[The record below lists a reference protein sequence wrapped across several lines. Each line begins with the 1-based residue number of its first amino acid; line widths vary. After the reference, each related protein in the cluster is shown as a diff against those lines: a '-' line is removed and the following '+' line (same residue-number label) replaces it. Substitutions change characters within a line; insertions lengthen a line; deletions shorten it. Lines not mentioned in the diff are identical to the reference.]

1 MLFSCCLASD
11 QNVMLGIPFP
21 ADRQLNTQHL
31 ATVIGQQYIT
41 HNLQWCLDVDCYRL
55 GVTHVLT
62 GLVHSPQAI
71 CSCVCRHGQAF
82 QGLAHSLSP
91 FLAYYAAPALQQL
104 EGQISAVAKANAAS
118 VAHTRAMGEADTQ
131 RQAPQTA
138 PHQLA
143 SSTAAPSPFS
153 FSAAPFP
160 ADSPRSSREGRI
172 SSPGSAQGI
181 SHEAAQPTNRPQAG
195 HTSTQGPQSS
205 VQQQGPPPAAPN
217 PFAQAAATIP
227 ADEPFDTASSGHRPV
242 SPFAAAAQFSGRL
255 FSSQKK
261 KPSRADSP
269 SASRPDAHLQ
279 KTEGQIGQKP
289 DAGAWPEAVSADSGT
304 ASSGGIAGSAWERRG
319 SESSVEDTTA
329 APAEAEAQGDS
340 NQLDAGFVFKRKP
353 VSSAFARRYSTT
365 TFHGGVLHTPSQ
377 HFPQFSTMESLVE
390 AASGEAE
397 QSGSPSKEV
406 IVDDHTYMSQF
417 NRRALSTPDFD
428 HDIAGSAPTLLQQMR
443 TRSTCA
449 DSVLQS
455 TASEPSSTTGAQ
467 DTQADLKHLHTSH
480 AKEDVHRTHTQSRFS
495 SPTSP
500 SRAALQRKQTSPQ
513 AFATE
518 SASAE
523 SASDQH
529 AEAQSAFT
537 DALKHEHDFK
547 GGPAFPEGK
556 GKSSAPG
563 HMQSEVAEPA
573 AAGSGAAT
581 FPVPT
586 VKETLATA
594 SQMQHQVWLT
604 FTDPQ
609 LEAKYVAWFGRKVG
623 KVRHCSC
630 HCTSVLMEL
639 VLAEAVVATCHQFCC
654 NA

>member
-1 MLFSCCLASD
+1 M
-11 QNVMLGIPFP
+11 
-21 ADRQLNTQHL
+21 
-31 ATVIGQQYIT
+31 
-41 HNLQWCLDVDCYRL
+41 
-55 GVTHVLT
+55 
-62 GLVHSPQAI
+62 HSPQAN

-91 FLAYYAAPALQQL
+91 FLAYYAGPALQQL

-138 PHQLA
+138 SHQLA

-172 SSPGSAQGI
+172 SSPGTAQGNSHGSAQGI

-269 SASRPDAHLQ
+269 SASRPGAYSQ
-279 KTEGQIGQKP
+279 NTEGQTGQKP
-289 DAGAWPEAVSADSGT
+289 EADAWPEAVSTGSGT
-304 ASSGGIAGSAWERRG
+304 ASSGGTASSAWERRG
-319 SESSVEDTTA
+319 SESSVEETTA

-397 QSGSPSKEV
+397 QSGSPTKEV
-406 IVDDHTYMSQF
+406 TVDDHTYMSQF
-417 NRRALSTPDFD
+417 NRRALSTPDFGLD
-428 HDIAGSAPTLLQQMR
+428 TAGSAPTLLQQMR

-455 TASEPSSTTGAQ
+455 TASETSSTTGAQ
-467 DTQADLKHLHTSH
+467 DTQAASRHLPTSH
-480 AKEDVHRTHTQSRFS
+480 AEGLHQTHTQSRFS

-513 AFATE
+513 AFAAD

-523 SASDQH
+523 SASDQP

-563 HMQSEVAEPA
+563 HMQPELAEPA
-573 AAGSGAAT
+573 AAGSGAAM

-623 KVRHCSC
+623 KVRHCAC

-639 VLAEAVVATCHQFCC
+639 VLAEAVVATCHY
-654 NA
+654 

>member
-1 MLFSCCLASD
+1 MLVLCCLTSD
-11 QNVMLGIPFP
+11 QYVMLGIPFP
-21 ADRQLNTQHL
+21 ADRQINTQHL

-41 HNLQWCLDVDCYRL
+41 HALQWCLDVGCYRF
-55 GVTHVLT
+55 GVAHVLT
-62 GLVHSPQAI
+62 ALVHSPQAI

-104 EGQISAVAKANAAS
+104 QGQISAVAKANAAS
-118 VAHTRAMGEADTQ
+118 VAHTRAMGQADTQ

-172 SSPGSAQGI
+172 SSLGSAQG
-181 SHEAAQPTNRPQAG
+181 SAQGQ
-195 HTSTQGPQSS
+195 QGS

-269 SASRPDAHLQ
+269 SASRPGAYSQ
-279 KTEGQIGQKP
+279 NTEGQTGQKP
-289 DAGAWPEAVSADSGT
+289 EAGAWPEVVSTDSGT
-304 ASSGGIAGSAWERRG
+304 ASSGGTAGSAWERRG
-319 SESSVEDTTA
+319 SESSVEETTA
-329 APAEAEAQGDS
+329 APAEAEAQGES

-365 TFHGGVLHTPSQ
+365 TFHAGVLHTPSQ

-455 TASEPSSTTGAQ
+455 TASETSSTTGAQ

-480 AKEDVHRTHTQSRFS
+480 AKEDVHRMHTQSRFS
-495 SPTSP
+495 SLTSP
-500 SRAALQRKQTSPQ
+500 SRAALQLKQTSPQ
-513 AFATE
+513 AFAAD
-518 SASAE
+518 SASAD
-523 SASDQH
+523 SASDQP

-537 DALKHEHDFK
+537 DALKREHDAFK
-547 GGPAFPEGK
+547 EGPPSPVGE
-556 GKSSAPG
+556 GKSSEPG

-586 VKETLATA
+586 MKETLATA

-623 KVRHCSC
+623 KVRHYSC

-639 VLAEAVVATCHQFCC
+639 LLAEAVAANCQY
-654 NA
+654 